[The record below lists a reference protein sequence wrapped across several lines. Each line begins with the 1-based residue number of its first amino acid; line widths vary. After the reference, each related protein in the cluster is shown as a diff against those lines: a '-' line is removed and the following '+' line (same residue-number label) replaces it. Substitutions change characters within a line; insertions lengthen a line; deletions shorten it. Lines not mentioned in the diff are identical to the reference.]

1 MRDRLRPWLSAC
13 TLAVVLHSPCIDAQT
28 ARGRASVDPQLT
40 AAQKRA
46 ALRNPARAFWR
57 TPAPDTVAV
66 EVESSKGT
74 LVVEL
79 IRAWAPNGVDRFFN
93 LARAGYF
100 DDSRFYRVLPDYI
113 AQFGIA
119 GDPAIASLWNRRT
132 IRADSAREK
141 NVRGTVSF
149 AQYKPTDRTTHVFIN
164 LRDSP
169 ALDSLGFAPI
179 GRVIEGME
187 VADSLYAGY
196 GELPA
201 SPAPLGNP
209 RRLYGE
215 SNRFLDAEYP
225 RLDRILKVTVRVP

>member
-1 MRDRLRPWLSAC
+1 MAC
-13 TLAVVLHSPCIDAQT
+13 AVLVVMASMPAFAQST
-28 ARGRASVDPQLT
+28 AAERGTPPAPLT

-46 ALRNPARAFWR
+46 ALRNPAGAFWR
-57 TPAPDTVAV
+57 TRAPDTVAID
-66 EVESSKGT
+66 VESSRGT
-74 LVVEL
+74 FTVEL
-79 IRAWAPNGVDRFFN
+79 IREWAPAGVDRFYN
-93 LARAGYF
+93 LARAGYY
-100 DDSRFYRVLPDYI
+100 DDSRFYRVIPWYI

-119 GDPAIASLWNRRT
+119 GDPAVASIWSRRT
-132 IRADSAREK
+132 IRADSVREK
-141 NVRGTVSF
+141 NERGTVTF

-169 ALDSLGFAPI
+169 NLDSLGFTPI
-179 GRVIEGME
+179 GRIIQGMD

-209 RRLYGE
+209 KRLYGE

-225 RLDRILKVTVRVP
+225 KLDRILKILVRTP